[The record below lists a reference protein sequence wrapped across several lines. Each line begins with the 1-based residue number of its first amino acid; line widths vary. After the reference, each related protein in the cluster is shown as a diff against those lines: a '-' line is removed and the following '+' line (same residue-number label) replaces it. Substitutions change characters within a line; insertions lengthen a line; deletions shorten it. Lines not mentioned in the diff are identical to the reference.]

1 MEILINVA
9 KQYKQNIQNSINYAY
24 NNIDKINYYINENIQ
39 ILKANEY
46 SSILSSYSESLID
59 MLSVDNYEKNIIE
72 IFRLIIIYWI
82 TQNKFNVIQH
92 KNVSYITTKSDND
105 MKLKLFCL
113 YIIIYNLEV
122 NLIDK
127 KSYVGIDYEFNK
139 GKIALM
145 QINFDTCWTKD
156 KTIQIQSFIWL
167 VDPTELND
175 KQKEL
180 LIHNIMINDKIYKIL
195 HGPESLDIPYMY
207 HQLFNSDKSLITKF
221 TRMIIDTRLLCEYF
235 KINLDDNEKKSCTI
249 YDALLHFGAIG
260 KTKYDE
266 LLKVHK
272 NMGPVQYISWNI
284 HKMNVFQTEYALY
297 DVLYLKVYVFSI
309 FKIVNESKYKKLY
322 KYVIELIRFTFLE
335 RNKITNIVEYCKYY
349 VDLYNN
355 YSIKIEDVNMTLFS
369 IYNKIVG
376 DLIVEKINIDFLLS
390 VGYIKTQFVYV
401 IKYIIYSILIDNFTV
416 NVNKNEVFRQSLKM
430 DNILQKCI
438 ESKYVNI
445 YKLIEIIYTES
456 FNKLLLYKSL

>member
-139 GKIALM
+139 GKIGFYEIFF
-145 QINFDTCWTKD
+145 QPNK
-156 KTIQIQSFIWL
+156 
-167 VDPTELND
+167 
-175 KQKEL
+175 
-180 LIHNIMINDKIYKIL
+180 NIRVPIL
-195 HGPESLDIPYMY
+195 PRHKVS
-207 HQLFNSDKSLITKF
+207 
-221 TRMIIDTRLLCEYF
+221 
-235 KINLDDNEKKSCTI
+235 
-249 YDALLHFGAIG
+249 
-260 KTKYDE
+260 YDE
-266 LLKVHK
+266 SMTYELKK
-272 NMGPVQYISWNI
+272 GG
-284 HKMNVFQTEYALY
+284 
-297 DVLYLKVYVFSI
+297 
-309 FKIVNESKYKKLY
+309 
-322 KYVIELIRFTFLE
+322 IE
-335 RNKITNIVEYCKYY
+335 
-349 VDLYNN
+349 
-355 YSIKIEDVNMTLFS
+355 
-369 IYNKIVG
+369 
-376 DLIVEKINIDFLLS
+376 
-390 VGYIKTQFVYV
+390 
-401 IKYIIYSILIDNFTV
+401 
-416 NVNKNEVFRQSLKM
+416 
-430 DNILQKCI
+430 
-438 ESKYVNI
+438 
-445 YKLIEIIYTES
+445 
-456 FNKLLLYKSL
+456 